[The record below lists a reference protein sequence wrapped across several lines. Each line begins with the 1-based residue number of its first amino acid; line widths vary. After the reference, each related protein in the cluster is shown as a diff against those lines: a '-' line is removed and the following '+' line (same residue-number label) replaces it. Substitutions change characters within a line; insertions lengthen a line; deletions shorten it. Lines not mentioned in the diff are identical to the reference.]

1 MKVEERPV
9 LSHKVGMSRKCLR
22 NSMEVIMAELQELD
36 GEWSGRG
43 QVIWGLVVHT
53 SSLAFTLNDEGV
65 AETRRVLSWEVT

>member
-1 MKVEERPV
+1 
-9 LSHKVGMSRKCLR
+9 
-22 NSMEVIMAELQELD
+22 MEVIMAELQELD